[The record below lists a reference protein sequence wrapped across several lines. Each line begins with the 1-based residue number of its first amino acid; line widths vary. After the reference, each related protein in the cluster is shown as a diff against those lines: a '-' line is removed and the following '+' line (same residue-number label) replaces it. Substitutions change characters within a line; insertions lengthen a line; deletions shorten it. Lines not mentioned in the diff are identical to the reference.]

1 MNADTVGGSTSH
13 IRVHVN
19 WLFLSNI
26 KFFEITMKEKWR
38 RRIIEGEGYIEE
50 AC

>member
-1 MNADTVGGSTSH
+1 MQARDIGVN
-13 IRVHVN
+13 IN
-19 WLFLSNI
+19 WLFMSYC
-26 KFFEITMKEKWR
+26 KFFKITMKEKWR